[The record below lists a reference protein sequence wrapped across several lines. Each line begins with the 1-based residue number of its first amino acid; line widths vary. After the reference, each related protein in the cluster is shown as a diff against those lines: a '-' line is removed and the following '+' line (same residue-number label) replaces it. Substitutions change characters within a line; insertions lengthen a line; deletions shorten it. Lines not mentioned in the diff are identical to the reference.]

1 MHKNIMVSY
10 DGSEESLDALKE
22 AKEILATSARMKLY
36 IVQVASDAEIE
47 TPIEMGWYGT
57 MTDYQTVDPAV
68 LAKLHDRFMER
79 KTEQLHEQLDRI
91 VADIPNEVEM
101 CVTIQTISVSDS
113 LLDFAKHHGID
124 LIVMGCRG
132 LGAIRGVL
140 GSVSYAVLRSS
151 DVPVLIVK

>member
-10 DGSEESLDALKE
+10 DGSKESLDALKE
-22 AKEILATSARMKLY
+22 AEEILATSPQMKLY

-47 TPIEMGWYGT
+47 APIDMGWYGT
-57 MTDYQTVDPAV
+57 MTEYQTVDPAV

-79 KTEQLHEQLDRI
+79 MTQQLHDELDKA
-91 VADIPNEVEM
+91 VADIPNPVEM
-101 CVTIQTISVSDS
+101 QVTVQTVSVSDS
-113 LLDFAKHHGID
+113 LLDFAKHHDID

-140 GSVSYAVLRSS
+140 GSVSYAVLRSAE
-151 DVPVLIVK
+151 VPVLIVK

>member
-10 DGSEESLDALKE
+10 DGSKESLHALKE
-22 AKEILATSARMKLY
+22 AQEILATSPQMKLY

-47 TPIEMGWYGT
+47 APIEMGWYGT

-68 LAKLHDRFMER
+68 LAKLHDRFMEH
-79 KTEQLHEQLDRI
+79 KTQQLHDELDRA
-91 VADIPNEVEM
+91 VADIPNPVEM
-101 CVTIQTISVSDS
+101 HVAVQTISVSDS
-113 LLDFAKHHGID
+113 LLDFAKHHDVD
-124 LIVMGCRG
+124 LIIMGCRG

-151 DVPVLIVK
+151 EVPVLIVK

>member
-10 DGSEESLDALKE
+10 DGSKESIHALKE
-22 AKEILATSARMKLY
+22 AQEILATSPQMKLY

-47 TPIEMGWYGT
+47 APIEMGWYGT
-57 MTDYQTVDPAV
+57 VTDYQTVDPAV

-79 KTEQLHEQLDRI
+79 KKQQLHDELDQAL
-91 VADIPNEVEM
+91 ADIPNPVEM
-101 CVTIQTISVSDS
+101 HVTVQTISVSDS
-113 LLDFAKHHGID
+113 LLDFAKHHDVD
-124 LIVMGCRG
+124 LVIMGCRG

-151 DVPVLIVK
+151 EVPVLIVK

>member
-10 DGSEESLDALKE
+10 DGSKESLDALKE
-22 AKEILATSARMKLY
+22 AEEILATSPQMKLF

-47 TPIEMGWYGT
+47 APIDMGWYGT
-57 MTDYQTVDPAV
+57 MTEYQTVDPAV

-79 KTEQLHEQLDRI
+79 MTQQLHDELDKA
-91 VADIPNEVEM
+91 VADIPNPVEM
-101 CVTIQTISVSDS
+101 QVTVQTVSVSDS
-113 LLDFAKHHGID
+113 LLDFAKHHDID

-140 GSVSYAVLRSS
+140 GSVSYAVLRSAE
-151 DVPVLIVK
+151 VPVLIVK

>member
-10 DGSEESLDALKE
+10 DGSKESIHALKE
-22 AKEILATSARMKLY
+22 AQEILATSPQMKLY

-47 TPIEMGWYGT
+47 APIDMGWYGT
-57 MTDYQTVDPAV
+57 MTEYQTVDPAV

-79 KTEQLHEQLDRI
+79 MTQQLHDELDKA
-91 VADIPNEVEM
+91 VADIPNPVEM
-101 CVTIQTISVSDS
+101 QVTVQTVSVSDS
-113 LLDFAKHHGID
+113 LLDFAKHHDID

-140 GSVSYAVLRSS
+140 GSVSYAVLRSAE
-151 DVPVLIVK
+151 VPVLIVK